1 MLIPISCCWIFNI
14 KLIEGTLQALVCENP
29 TFEDVVSFQE
39 KFFEKKIKFLLCRK
53 ISVCLF
59 VALVSSAAAQESI
72 TLNCQFLTTVFGE
85 YTCRLLGIEV
95 LDPAQEV
102 IVGGEH
108 VEGQTND
115 DVQVVQ
121 IRNSNT
127 PFVIPQLFAAFP
139 NVLEL
144 DIQNSNLQVLSI
156 PAGIQL
162 EYLTLYR
169 NNISRIEN
177 GTFIGQSGLEFIEAM
192 DNRIEVIE
200 EDAFLGLEGLLGLML
215 IGNRIRALAPRTFH
229 PLENLIFIDLERN
242 LIERIEDGT
251 FAENP
256 ELLSIYLEFNQIN
269 AVSPTFTA
277 GFGINME
284 YVNLQGNR
292 CINRPFALRDPIDLI
307 LLNNALNPCFN
318 NFIGETPQ
326 TRRIT
331 LEFQGPLSLFDE
343 FGNIIARV
351 N

>member
-1 MLIPISCCWIFNI
+1 M
-14 KLIEGTLQALVCENP
+14 
-29 TFEDVVSFQE
+29 QE
-39 KFFEKKIKFLLCRK
+39 LLDLFSRK
-53 ISVCLF
+53 IAVFLF
-59 VALVSSAAAQESI
+59 IAAVSSAAAQDPI
-72 TLNCQFLTTVFGE
+72 TLNCQFITTVFGE

-95 LDPAQEV
+95 LDPEQEV

-108 VEGQTND
+108 VEGQNND
-115 DVQVVQ
+115 DVQVLQ

-139 NVLEL
+139 NVLEI

-156 PAGIQL
+156 PAGFQL

-169 NNISRIEN
+169 NNVSRIEN
-177 GTFIGQSGLEFIEAM
+177 GTFTGQSGLEFFEAM

-200 EDAFLGLEGLLGLML
+200 EDAFVGLDGLLGLML
-215 IGNRIRALAPRTFH
+215 IGNRIRALAPRTLH
-229 PLENLIFIDLERN
+229 PLRNVVFIDFERN

-256 ELLSIYLEFNQIN
+256 ELSAIYLEFNQIN

-277 GFGINME
+277 GFGTNLE

-318 NFIGETPQ
+318 NFIGEIPE

-343 FGNIIARV
+343 FGNIVARV